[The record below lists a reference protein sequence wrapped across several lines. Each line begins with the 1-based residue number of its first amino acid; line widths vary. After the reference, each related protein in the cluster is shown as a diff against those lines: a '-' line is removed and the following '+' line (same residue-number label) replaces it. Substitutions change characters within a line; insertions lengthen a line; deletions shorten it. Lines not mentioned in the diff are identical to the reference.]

1 MTEKVKLR
9 AFEQEDIKHLHK
21 WYNNAESIFMV
32 GRTPMT
38 FEETEQLVFNMRNAG
53 TIIMGIENN
62 DEELVGWIHL
72 SNIVQEHGRAEIGI
86 LMSPDYR
93 GHGYGK
99 SAMKQMIEMGFNQLR
114 LNKIYLTTR
123 GINER
128 AIALYKKLGF
138 ILEGSLRQHSFI
150 DGKYVDTIFMGLLLQ
165 DWRNM

>member
-1 MTEKVKLR
+1 MIGKVKLR
-9 AFEQEDIKHLHK
+9 AFEHEDIKYLHK
-21 WYNNAESIFMV
+21 WFNNAESISMI

-38 FEETEQLVFNMRNAG
+38 FEETEQLVFKMRNAG
-53 TIIMGIENN
+53 AVIMGVENN
-62 DEELVGWIHL
+62 DQELVGWVHF
-72 SNIVQEHGRAEIGI
+72 SNMVLEHGRAEIGV

-99 SAMKQMIEMGFNQLR
+99 FAMKQMIEMGFNQLR

-138 ILEGSLRQHSFI
+138 IVEGTLRQHSYI
-150 DGKYVDTIFMGLLLQ
+150 NGKYVDTIFMGLLSQ
-165 DWRNM
+165 DWRKM